1 MPAFARNKFLWL
13 ALLLGFSA
21 AAFGA
26 WWQFADR
33 GGALFFGR
41 YGTSFWTVTSF
52 AGKPVEPD
60 TLLLFDEGQ
69 LALDGEC
76 GAQQWVYERD
86 DDSFEISRTSGATS
100 RCVVAPTPLIIVQFS
115 AVRTTVTALKID
127 GHRLTM
133 RDGQGMSVLEAER
146 LLATGLEN
154 RTWRISRF
162 RLDNKMT
169 ATSDAFGESA
179 QVHIT
184 LIKGS
189 IYGYAGCRYLLGRYT
204 RLDPEWVHFDAEQH
218 PATTC
223 HQRDIDLADAIITA
237 LSAGHRM
244 TREKDRVIL
253 VDDEGDAQVV
263 LTPWPTQP
271 MP

>member
-1 MPAFARNKFLWL
+1 MLDFARSKFLWL

-21 AAFGA
+21 GAFGL
-26 WWQFADR
+26 WWLFADR

-41 YGTSFWTVTSF
+41 DGTSFWTVTSF

-60 TLLLFDEGQ
+60 TLLLFDESQ

-76 GAQQWVYERD
+76 GAQHWIYERD
-86 DDSFEISRTSGATS
+86 NDAIEISRTSGATS
-100 RCVVAPTPLIIVQFS
+100 RCVVAPTPLIVVQFS
-115 AVRTTVTALKID
+115 AVRTTVTTLDID
-127 GHRLTM
+127 RGRLTM
-133 RDGQGMSVLEAER
+133 RDGQGTAVLEAER
-146 LLATGLEN
+146 LMATGLEN
-154 RTWRISRF
+154 RTWRVSRF
-162 RLDNKMT
+162 RLNNKMT

-184 LIKGS
+184 LIKS
-189 IYGYAGCRYLLGRYT
+189 SFYGYAGCRYLLGRYT
-204 RLDPEWVHFDAEQH
+204 FLDRDWIHFDTEQH
-218 PATTC
+218 PVTSC
-223 HQRDIDLADAIITA
+223 QQRDIELAGAIIAA

-253 VDDEGDAQVV
+253 ANDEGDTQVV